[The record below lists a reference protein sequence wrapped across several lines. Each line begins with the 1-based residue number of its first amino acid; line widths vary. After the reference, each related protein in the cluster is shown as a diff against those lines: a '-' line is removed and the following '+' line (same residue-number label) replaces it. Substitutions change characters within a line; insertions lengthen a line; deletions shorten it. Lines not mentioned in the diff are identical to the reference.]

1 MPVASALVPPRVA
14 HPPVIVHGHAA
25 LVTAVAAIT
34 IGARVG
40 RPTHDLAQVGNEA
53 AQHQLGRHA
62 IAGAQR
68 DELVRQGQRDGFGF
82 GFTGHKKLLQWLVNT
97 GAASEDRHAAR
108 AGEPHPS

>member
-53 AQHQLGRHA
+53 AAPAWAPRH
-62 IAGAQR
+62 R
-68 DELVRQGQRDGFGF
+68 WR
-82 GFTGHKKLLQWLVNT
+82 T
-97 GAASEDRHAAR
+97 AR
-108 AGEPHPS
+108 